1 MKKMIKK
8 FIKSSDVE
16 KFKILHNDKFLIYTK
31 FTDNIDDYPNIKK
44 HLKKYRLIMDDRIL
58 KYKDNTPWF
67 ALHRPGS
74 FSIFQANEKIVAP
87 YRCKSNIFGYTTEKL
102 YSSQDNFY
110 IKSKNS
116 FSQDYDLKYILGI
129 LNSELILFWLLKKGK
144 RKGPMLELYPEPL
157 QMIPIKKSSE
167 KLNRSLIQITEK
179 LIKNNNDMVLLDEL
193 NDIVYKIFNIN
204 NDQIK
209 KIKKIINDFKN

>member
-1 MKKMIKK
+1 
-8 FIKSSDVE
+8 
-16 KFKILHNDKFLIYTK
+16 
-31 FTDNIDDYPNIKK
+31 
-44 HLKKYRLIMDDRIL
+44 
-58 KYKDNTPWF
+58 
-67 ALHRPGS
+67 
-74 FSIFQANEKIVAP
+74 
-87 YRCKSNIFGYTTEKL
+87 
-102 YSSQDNFY
+102 
-110 IKSKNS
+110 
-116 FSQDYDLKYILGI
+116 
-129 LNSELILFWLLKKGK
+129 
-144 RKGPMLELYPEPL
+144 MLELYPEPL